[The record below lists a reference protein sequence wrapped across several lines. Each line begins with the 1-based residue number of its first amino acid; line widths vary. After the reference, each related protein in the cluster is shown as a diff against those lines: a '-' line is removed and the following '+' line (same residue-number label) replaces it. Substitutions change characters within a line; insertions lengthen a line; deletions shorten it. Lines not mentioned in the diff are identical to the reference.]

1 MLNIMEVHE
10 TNKMIEQEKL
20 DVRTI
25 TMGISLLDCAADSVD
40 EVCENIYNK
49 ITTYAKD
56 LVSTGQAI
64 ERDFGIPI
72 VNKRI
77 TVTPISL
84 VGASSCK
91 SSEDFVK
98 IAHALDR
105 AAKKVGV
112 DLIGGYSA
120 LVSKS
125 MTPAEEMLIR
135 SLPQALS
142 ETDIVCSSVN
152 VGSTKTGIDM
162 NSVELLGHIIK
173 DIAHATADNDSYG
186 CVKFVA
192 FCNAPDD
199 NPFMAGGFHGVTE
212 GDAVINVGVSGPG
225 VVSRALDEAKGKDF
239 EFLCETIKRTAFKI
253 TRVGQLMLKDM
264 RRDLFTHIQTLPF
277 SYFDSRPHGKILIR
291 VVNYV
296 NTLSDTLSSGLV
308 NVISDVFTFFITL
321 VVMFVVDWRL
331 ALYSLALFP
340 LLIAW
345 VLGLQHFQRR
355 AYQVLSN
362 KQSNLNAFIHESI
375 AGVKTT
381 QTFARE
387 DTQFRT
393 FQEQQGAVRSAWM
406 RTVHIQTLMWPGIQ
420 TISVM
425 TIAFIY
431 YVGVTGFGGVDVTTG
446 VLIAFVG
453 YANNFW
459 NPVISIGNFYN
470 QLITCSA
477 YLERIFET
485 LDVQPEIRNAPDAVD
500 LPQIEGR
507 VDFNDVVFRYE
518 PDGRNIL
525 NLVDLHVKPGE
536 TVALVGPTG
545 AGKTTIINLLSRFYD
560 VAEGSVT
567 IDGHDVRSVTLESL
581 RRQMGVMLQDTFIF
595 SGNVRENIRYGK
607 LDATDE
613 EIVAAAK
620 AVHAHEFIM
629 ELPDGY
635 DTVVEERGSTLSAG
649 QRQLIAFAR
658 VLLADPR
665 ILILDEATSNID
677 TRTEEALQAGLNHLL
692 KGRTSFIIAHR
703 LSTIENADEICF
715 IDHGQIVEQGN
726 HAELLARHGAYYR
739 LYESQYAMIK
749 V

>member
-1 MLNIMEVHE
+1 MARRNTYRE
-10 TNKMIEQEKL
+10 
-20 DVRTI
+20 
-25 TMGISLLDCAADSVD
+25 D
-40 EVCENIYNK
+40 EE
-49 ITTYAKD
+49 
-56 LVSTGQAI
+56 LE
-64 ERDFGIPI
+64 ER
-72 VNKRI
+72 VN
-77 TVTPISL
+77 L
-84 VGASSCK
+84 
-91 SSEDFVK
+91 
-98 IAHALDR
+98 H
-105 AAKKVGV
+105 
-112 DLIGGYSA
+112 
-120 LVSKS
+120 
-125 MTPAEEMLIR
+125 
-135 SLPQALS
+135 
-142 ETDIVCSSVN
+142 
-152 VGSTKTGIDM
+152 
-162 NSVELLGHIIK
+162 
-173 DIAHATADNDSYG
+173 DIARIGVYLKPYMPAVMRILCAVVMMSCISVSVPYLTKIMIDSAIPRGDLMLLAELAALMLALIIVYE
-186 CVKFVA
+186 FALRYRTVA
-192 FCNAPDD
+192 
-199 NPFMAGGFHGVTE
+199 
-212 GDAVINVGVSGPG
+212 
-225 VVSRALDEAKGKDF
+225 
-239 EFLCETIKRTAFKI
+239 I

-264 RRDLFTHIQTLPF
+264 RRDLFTHIQKLPF

-296 NTLSDTLSSGLV
+296 NTLSDTLSSGLI
-308 NVISDVFTFFITL
+308 NVIADIFTFVITL
-321 VVMFVVDWRL
+321 VVMFAVDWRL
-331 ALYSLALFP
+331 TLLSLVLFP
-340 LLIAW
+340 FLIVW
-345 VLGLQHFQRR
+345 VLVLQHFQRK

-362 KQSNLNAFIHESI
+362 KQSNLNAYIHESI

-381 QTFARE
+381 QTFAQE
-387 DTQFRT
+387 ATQFRT
-393 FQEQQGAVRSAWM
+393 FQEQQNEVRKAWM
-406 RTVHIQTLMWPGIQ
+406 KAVHIQFLMWPGIQ

-431 YVGVTGFGGVDVTTG
+431 YAGVTGFGAVSVTTG

-485 LDVQPEIRNAPDAVD
+485 LDVRPEIQDKPGAPD
-500 LPQIEGR
+500 LPRIRGR

-525 NLVDLHVKPGE
+525 NLVDLHIEPG
-536 TVALVGPTG
+536 TSVALVGPTG

-560 VAEGSVT
+560 VSEGSVAV
-567 IDGHDVRSVTLESL
+567 DGYDVRDVTLASL

-595 SGNVRENIRYGK
+595 SGDVRENIRYGK
-607 LDATDE
+607 LDATDDE
-613 EIVAAAK
+613 VVAAAK

-692 KGRTSFIIAHR
+692 EGRTSFIIAHR
-703 LSTIENADEICF
+703 LSTIENADEICY
-715 IDHGQIVEQGN
+715 IDHGQIVEQGT
-726 HAELLARHGAYYR
+726 HTELLRRKGAYYR

-749 V
+749 PE

>member
-1 MLNIMEVHE
+1 MAQRNTFRDDEDLE
-10 TNKMIEQEKL
+10 EKINL
-20 DVRTI
+20 
-25 TMGISLLDCAADSVD
+25 
-40 EVCENIYNK
+40 
-49 ITTYAKD
+49 
-56 LVSTGQAI
+56 
-64 ERDFGIPI
+64 RD
-72 VNKRI
+72 
-77 TVTPISL
+77 
-84 VGASSCK
+84 
-91 SSEDFVK
+91 
-98 IAHALDR
+98 IAR
-105 AAKKVGV
+105 VGV
-112 DLIGGYSA
+112 YLKPYKARVVRILIVVAAMGC
-120 LVSKS
+120 
-125 MTPAEEMLIR
+125 I
-135 SLPQALS
+135 
-142 ETDIVCSSVN
+142 N
-152 VGSTKTGIDM
+152 VVEPYLTKIMID
-162 NSVELLGHIIK
+162 NAIPTKNLALLG
-173 DIAHATADNDSYG
+173 G
-186 CVKFVA
+186 LVA
-192 FCNAPDD
+192 LLA
-199 NPFMAGGFHGVTE
+199 ALI
-212 GDAVINVGVSGPG
+212 VIYELGL
-225 VVSRALDEAKGKDF
+225 RY
-239 EFLCETIKRTAFKI
+239 RTVEI

-308 NVISDVFTFFITL
+308 NVISDVLTFLITL

-345 VLGLQHFQRR
+345 VLVLQHFQRR

-387 DTQFRT
+387 AAQFRT

-406 RTVHIQTLMWPGIQ
+406 RTVHIQALMWPGIQ

-431 YVGVTGFGGVDVTTG
+431 YVGVTGFGAVNVTTG

-485 LDVQPEIRNAPDAVD
+485 LDVKPEITDAPDAVA
-500 LPQIEGR
+500 LPQVEGR

-525 NLVDLHVKPGE
+525 NLVDLHVDPGE
-536 TVALVGPTG
+536 TIALVGPTG
-545 AGKTTIINLLSRFYD
+545 AGKTTIVSLLSRFYD
-560 VAEGSVT
+560 VSEGSVA
-567 IDGHDVRSVTLESL
+567 IDGHDVRSVTLDSL
-581 RRQMGVMLQDTFIF
+581 RRQIGVMLQDTFIF

-613 EIVAAAK
+613 EIEAAAK

-629 ELPDGY
+629 DLPDGY

-703 LSTIENADEICF
+703 LSTIENADEICY
-715 IDHGQIVEQGN
+715 IDHGQIVERGS
-726 HAELLARHGAYYR
+726 HAELLARRGAYYR

>member
-1 MLNIMEVHE
+1 MAQRNTFREDEELEEQINLHDILRIGVYLKPYMARVVRILAVVVMMSCISVVVPYL
-10 TNKMIEQEKL
+10 TKVMI
-20 DVRTI
+20 
-25 TMGISLLDCAADSVD
+25 DSA
-40 EVCENIYNK
+40 IP
-49 ITTYAKD
+49 AKN
-56 LVSTGQAI
+56 LT
-64 ERDFGIPI
+64 
-72 VNKRI
+72 
-77 TVTPISL
+77 
-84 VGASSCK
+84 
-91 SSEDFVK
+91 
-98 IAHALDR
+98 
-105 AAKKVGV
+105 
-112 DLIGGYSA
+112 
-120 LVSKS
+120 
-125 MTPAEEMLIR
+125 
-135 SLPQALS
+135 
-142 ETDIVCSSVN
+142 
-152 VGSTKTGIDM
+152 
-162 NSVELLGHIIK
+162 LLGEL
-173 DIAHATADNDSYG
+173 TALL
-186 CVKFVA
+186 
-192 FCNAPDD
+192 
-199 NPFMAGGFHGVTE
+199 
-212 GDAVINVGVSGPG
+212 AVLI
-225 VVSRALDEAKGKDF
+225 VVF
-239 EFLCETIKRTAFKI
+239 ELGLRYRTVEI

-264 RRDLFTHIQTLPF
+264 RRDIFTHIQTLPF

-296 NTLSDTLSSGLV
+296 NTLSDTLSSGLI
-308 NVISDVFTFFITL
+308 NVISDVFTFLITL
-321 VVMFVVDWRL
+321 VVMFVIDWRL
-331 ALYSLALFP
+331 ALFSLALFP
-340 LLIAW
+340 FLIAW
-345 VLGLQHFQRR
+345 VLVLQHFQRR

-362 KQSNLNAFIHESI
+362 KQSNLNAYIHESI

-381 QTFARE
+381 QTFAQE
-387 DTQFRT
+387 AAQFKT
-393 FQEQQGAVRSAWM
+393 FQAQQNDVRTSWM
-406 RTVHIQTLMWPGIQ
+406 KAVHIQFLMWPGIQ

-431 YVGVTGFGGVDVTTG
+431 FVGVTGFGGVGVSTG

-485 LDVQPEIRNAPDAVD
+485 LDVQPEIRNAPDAVE
-500 LPQIEGR
+500 LPPIKGR
-507 VDFNDVVFRYE
+507 VDFNNVVFRYE

-525 NLVDLHVKPGE
+525 NLVDLHVDPGK
-536 TVALVGPTG
+536 TIALVGPTG

-613 EIVAAAK
+613 EIEAATK

-629 ELPDGY
+629 DLPDGY

-703 LSTIENADEICF
+703 LSTIENADEICY
-715 IDHGQIVEQGN
+715 IDHGQIVEQGS

>member
-1 MLNIMEVHE
+1 MAQRNTFRDDEDLE
-10 TNKMIEQEKL
+10 EKINL
-20 DVRTI
+20 
-25 TMGISLLDCAADSVD
+25 
-40 EVCENIYNK
+40 
-49 ITTYAKD
+49 
-56 LVSTGQAI
+56 
-64 ERDFGIPI
+64 RD
-72 VNKRI
+72 
-77 TVTPISL
+77 
-84 VGASSCK
+84 
-91 SSEDFVK
+91 
-98 IAHALDR
+98 IAR
-105 AAKKVGV
+105 VGV
-112 DLIGGYSA
+112 YLKPYKARVVRILIVVAAMGC
-120 LVSKS
+120 
-125 MTPAEEMLIR
+125 I
-135 SLPQALS
+135 
-142 ETDIVCSSVN
+142 N
-152 VGSTKTGIDM
+152 VVEPYLTKIMID
-162 NSVELLGHIIK
+162 NAIPTKNLALLG
-173 DIAHATADNDSYG
+173 G
-186 CVKFVA
+186 LVA
-192 FCNAPDD
+192 LLA
-199 NPFMAGGFHGVTE
+199 ALI
-212 GDAVINVGVSGPG
+212 VIYELGL
-225 VVSRALDEAKGKDF
+225 RY
-239 EFLCETIKRTAFKI
+239 RTVEI

-308 NVISDVFTFFITL
+308 NVISDVLTFLITL

-345 VLGLQHFQRR
+345 VLVLQHFQRR

-387 DTQFRT
+387 AAQFRT

-406 RTVHIQTLMWPGIQ
+406 RTVHIQALMWPGIQ

-431 YVGVTGFGGVDVTTG
+431 YVGVTGFGAVNVTTG

-485 LDVQPEIRNAPDAVD
+485 LDVKPEITDAPDAVA
-500 LPQIEGR
+500 LPQVEGR

-525 NLVDLHVKPGE
+525 NLVDLHVDPGE
-536 TVALVGPTG
+536 TIALVGPTG
-545 AGKTTIINLLSRFYD
+545 AGKTTIISLLSRFYD
-560 VAEGSVT
+560 VSEGSVA
-567 IDGHDVRSVTLESL
+567 IDGHDVRSVTLDSL

-613 EIVAAAK
+613 EIEAAAK

-629 ELPDGY
+629 DLPDGY

-703 LSTIENADEICF
+703 LSTIENADEICY
-715 IDHGQIVEQGN
+715 IDHGQIVERGS
-726 HAELLARHGAYYR
+726 HAELLARRGAYYR

>member
-1 MLNIMEVHE
+1 MAQRNTFRDDEDLEEKINMRDLARVGVYLKPYMARVVWILIVVAAMGCINVVEPYLTKIM
-10 TNKMIEQEKL
+10 I
-20 DVRTI
+20 
-25 TMGISLLDCAADSVD
+25 DSV
-40 EVCENIYNK
+40 IP
-49 ITTYAKD
+49 AKN
-56 LVSTGQAI
+56 LA
-64 ERDFGIPI
+64 
-72 VNKRI
+72 
-77 TVTPISL
+77 
-84 VGASSCK
+84 
-91 SSEDFVK
+91 
-98 IAHALDR
+98 
-105 AAKKVGV
+105 
-112 DLIGGYSA
+112 
-120 LVSKS
+120 
-125 MTPAEEMLIR
+125 
-135 SLPQALS
+135 
-142 ETDIVCSSVN
+142 
-152 VGSTKTGIDM
+152 
-162 NSVELLGHIIK
+162 LLGEL
-173 DIAHATADNDSYG
+173 
-186 CVKFVA
+186 VA
-192 FCNAPDD
+192 LL
-199 NPFMAGGFHGVTE
+199 
-212 GDAVINVGVSGPG
+212 AVLIVIY
-225 VVSRALDEAKGKDF
+225 
-239 EFLCETIKRTAFKI
+239 EFGLRYRTVEI

-477 YLERIFET
+477 DLERIFET
-485 LDVQPEIRNAPDAVD
+485 LDVKPEITDAPDAVA
-500 LPQIEGR
+500 LPPVEGR

-518 PDGRNIL
+518 EDGRNIL

-560 VAEGSVT
+560 VSEGSVA
-567 IDGHDVRSVTLESL
+567 IDGHDVRSVTLDSL

-613 EIVAAAK
+613 EVRAAARL
-620 AVHAHEFIM
+620 ANADTFIRH
-629 ELPDGY
+629 LPQGY
-635 DTVVEERGSTLSAG
+635 DTVITGDGGSLSQG
-649 QRQLIAFAR
+649 ERQLLAIARAA
-658 VLLADPR
+658 VSDPPV
-665 ILILDEATSNID
+665 LILDEATSSID
-677 TRTEEALQAGLNHLL
+677 TRTERHIEQGMDALME
-692 KGRTSFIIAHR
+692 GRTVFVIAHR
-703 LSTIENADEICF
+703 LSTVRNSNCIVVIEHGEIQEKG
-715 IDHGQIVEQGN
+715 DHQ
-726 HAELLARHGAYYR
+726 ELLDQKGRYYQ
-739 LYESQYAMIK
+739 LYTGQFQLS
-749 V
+749 

>member
-1 MLNIMEVHE
+1 MAQRNTFRDDEDLEEKINMRDLARVGVYLKPYMARVVWILIVVAAMGCINVVEPYLTKIM
-10 TNKMIEQEKL
+10 I
-20 DVRTI
+20 
-25 TMGISLLDCAADSVD
+25 DSV
-40 EVCENIYNK
+40 IP
-49 ITTYAKD
+49 AKN
-56 LVSTGQAI
+56 LA
-64 ERDFGIPI
+64 
-72 VNKRI
+72 
-77 TVTPISL
+77 
-84 VGASSCK
+84 
-91 SSEDFVK
+91 
-98 IAHALDR
+98 
-105 AAKKVGV
+105 
-112 DLIGGYSA
+112 
-120 LVSKS
+120 
-125 MTPAEEMLIR
+125 
-135 SLPQALS
+135 
-142 ETDIVCSSVN
+142 
-152 VGSTKTGIDM
+152 
-162 NSVELLGHIIK
+162 LLGEL
-173 DIAHATADNDSYG
+173 
-186 CVKFVA
+186 VA
-192 FCNAPDD
+192 LL
-199 NPFMAGGFHGVTE
+199 
-212 GDAVINVGVSGPG
+212 AVLIVIY
-225 VVSRALDEAKGKDF
+225 
-239 EFLCETIKRTAFKI
+239 EFGLRYRTVEI

-446 VLIAFVG
+446 
-453 YANNFW
+453 
-459 NPVISIGNFYN
+459 
-470 QLITCSA
+470 
-477 YLERIFET
+477 
-485 LDVQPEIRNAPDAVD
+485 
-500 LPQIEGR
+500 
-507 VDFNDVVFRYE
+507 
-518 PDGRNIL
+518 
-525 NLVDLHVKPGE
+525 PGK
-536 TVALVGPTG
+536 TIALVGPTG

-703 LSTIENADEICF
+703 PCGMYF
-715 IDHGQIVEQGN
+715 
-726 HAELLARHGAYYR
+726 GATR
-739 LYESQYAMIK
+739 GIMDCER
-749 V
+749 